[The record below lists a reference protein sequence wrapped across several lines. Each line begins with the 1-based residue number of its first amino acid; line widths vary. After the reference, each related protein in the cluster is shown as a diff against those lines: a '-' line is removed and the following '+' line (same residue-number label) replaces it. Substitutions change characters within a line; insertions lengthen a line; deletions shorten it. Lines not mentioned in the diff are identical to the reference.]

1 MTRDYTWNLHASS
14 VSKLSRYRLCDNY
27 LRFYLRYI
35 EPNTL
40 NILKDRDALPR
51 GIASIMG
58 LQFENLV
65 LNNTKRIQKILS
77 ISPEDIVVD
86 NPYFQKATQK
96 KAGVQ
101 IDYMILTRFHTL
113 YICEIKFH
121 QEALD
126 LSVIK
131 EVKQKMQAM
140 QLPKGHSLRPVLI
153 HVIDFSRFLEES

>member
-1 MTRDYTWNLHASS
+1 M
-14 VSKLSRYRLCDNY
+14 SKLSRYRLCDNY

-86 NPYFQKATQK
+86 NRSPET
-96 KAGVQ
+96 
-101 IDYMILTRFHTL
+101 
-113 YICEIKFH
+113 
-121 QEALD
+121 
-126 LSVIK
+126 
-131 EVKQKMQAM
+131 
-140 QLPKGHSLRPVLI
+140 
-153 HVIDFSRFLEES
+153 